1 MPPNVKFY
9 VDDFEQDWEFP
20 EVGKFDYIHWRSLSG
35 STGNWDKL
43 YGQALRNLKEGEGW
57 IEVQEY
63 DAWVYSDDDLEMKKA
78 PWTLEWCE
86 TLNRVSTQFGKMLN
100 VGRHHK
106 RWMQEAGFVD
116 VQEKVVK
123 VCFSSSLCFLN
134 CCHVSCSTTEL
145 TILAVPDRSLDPRPI
160 PERTR
165 TVRTLAYE
173 RIRRSSFYGS
183 VHASSKL
190 HARPSKG
197 CLRASEDG
205 VQ

>member
-1 MPPNVKFY
+1 MKFY

-63 DAWVYSDDDLEMKKA
+63 DAWVYSDEDLEMKKA

-123 VCFSSSLCFLN
+123 VAFPICLFFT
-134 CCHVSCSTTEL
+134 VGMVYASTNLL
-145 TILAVPDRSLDPRPI
+145 TVLAVPYRSLDPRPF
-160 PERTR
+160 PQRTW
-165 TVRTLAYE
+165 TVRALAYE
-173 RIRRSSFYGS
+173 
-183 VHASSKL
+183 
-190 HARPSKG
+190 
-197 CLRASEDG
+197 
-205 VQ
+205 